1 MVRQR
6 HPSATDNP
14 PWAKNMTLKEKTKAF
29 DRYVYMYIITMWAI
43 FPVFENVYWI
53 FYTDLAITTVLITID
68 FSLKVKLYKESKSEF
83 IETLKVSL
91 PETMFSLIITLA
103 GLIVHY
109 LMASTIETLIWLFL
123 FGFSV
128 VEIATIDKIRA
139 KSCKHDG

>member
-1 MVRQR
+1 
-6 HPSATDNP
+6 
-14 PWAKNMTLKEKTKAF
+14 
-29 DRYVYMYIITMWAI
+29 MWAI

-53 FYTDLAITTVLITID
+53 FYTDLAITTVLITIN

-109 LMASTIETLIWLFL
+109 LMASTIDSCGEYGKWGADSFRVSLFALIRTIFL
-123 FGFSV
+123 R
-128 VEIATIDKIRA
+128 DYRLRRA
-139 KSCKHDG
+139 ES

>member
-1 MVRQR
+1 
-6 HPSATDNP
+6 
-14 PWAKNMTLKEKTKAF
+14 MTLKEKTKAF

-43 FPVFENVYWI
+43 FPVFKNVYWI
-53 FYTDLAITTVLITID
+53 FYTDFAIATVLITID

-139 KSCKHDG
+139 KSCKHD

>member
-1 MVRQR
+1 
-6 HPSATDNP
+6 
-14 PWAKNMTLKEKTKAF
+14 MTLKEKTKAF

-43 FPVFENVYWI
+43 FPVFKNVYWI
-53 FYTDLAITTVLITID
+53 FYPDFAITTVLITID

-139 KSCKHDG
+139 KSCKHD

>member
-1 MVRQR
+1 
-6 HPSATDNP
+6 
-14 PWAKNMTLKEKTKAF
+14 MTLKEKTKAF

-43 FPVFENVYWI
+43 CPVFENVNWI

-139 KSCKHDG
+139 KSCKHD

>member
-1 MVRQR
+1 
-6 HPSATDNP
+6 
-14 PWAKNMTLKEKTKAF
+14 MTLKEKTKAF
-29 DRYVYMYIITMWAI
+29 DRYVYMYVITMWAI

-53 FYTDLAITTVLITID
+53 FYTALAITTVLITID

-139 KSCKHDG
+139 KSCKHD

>member
-1 MVRQR
+1 
-6 HPSATDNP
+6 
-14 PWAKNMTLKEKTKAF
+14 
-29 DRYVYMYIITMWAI
+29 MYIITMWAI
-43 FPVFENVYWI
+43 FPVFKNVYWI
-53 FYTDLAITTVLITID
+53 FYTDFAITTVLIIID

-139 KSCKHDG
+139 KSCKHD

>member
-1 MVRQR
+1 
-6 HPSATDNP
+6 
-14 PWAKNMTLKEKTKAF
+14 MTLKEKTKAF

-43 FPVFENVYWI
+43 FPVFKNVCWI

-139 KSCKHDG
+139 KSCKHD

>member
-1 MVRQR
+1 
-6 HPSATDNP
+6 
-14 PWAKNMTLKEKTKAF
+14 MTLKEKTKAF

-43 FPVFENVYWI
+43 FPVFKNVYWI
-53 FYTDLAITTVLITID
+53 FYMDLAITTVLITID

-139 KSCKHDG
+139 KSCKHD

>member
-1 MVRQR
+1 
-6 HPSATDNP
+6 
-14 PWAKNMTLKEKTKAF
+14 MTLKEKTKAF

-43 FPVFENVYWI
+43 FPVFKNVSWI

-139 KSCKHDG
+139 KSCKHD

>member
-1 MVRQR
+1 
-6 HPSATDNP
+6 
-14 PWAKNMTLKEKTKAF
+14 MTLKEKTKAF

-43 FPVFENVYWI
+43 FPVFKNVYWI
-53 FYTDLAITTVLITID
+53 FYTHLAITTVLITID

-139 KSCKHDG
+139 KSCKHD

>member
-1 MVRQR
+1 
-6 HPSATDNP
+6 
-14 PWAKNMTLKEKTKAF
+14 MTLKEKTKAF

-53 FYTDLAITTVLITID
+53 FYTDLAITTVLIIID

-91 PETMFSLIITLA
+91 PETMFSLFITLA

-139 KSCKHDG
+139 KSCKHD

>member
-1 MVRQR
+1 
-6 HPSATDNP
+6 
-14 PWAKNMTLKEKTKAF
+14 
-29 DRYVYMYIITMWAI
+29 MWAI
-43 FPVFENVYWI
+43 CPVFENVYWI

-83 IETLKVSL
+83 IDILKVSL

-139 KSCKHDG
+139 KSCMHD

>member
-1 MVRQR
+1 
-6 HPSATDNP
+6 
-14 PWAKNMTLKEKTKAF
+14 
-29 DRYVYMYIITMWAI
+29 MWAI
-43 FPVFENVYWI
+43 CPVVKNVYWI

-139 KSCKHDG
+139 KSCKHD

>member
-1 MVRQR
+1 
-6 HPSATDNP
+6 
-14 PWAKNMTLKEKTKAF
+14 MTLKEKTKAF

-43 FPVFENVYWI
+43 FPVFKNVYWI
-53 FYTDLAITTVLITID
+53 LYTDLAITTVLITID

-139 KSCKHDG
+139 KSCKHD